1 VKNSGCYFRSIELT
15 NVKSFG
21 GDAQKLS
28 FMDGEGRLAQW
39 TLLLGDNGLGKTTIL
54 QCLCKLSADMQRPLK
69 DDPTLYLPRLVADV
83 KAREDKTRSP
93 LARVGNQATK
103 ISVEMV
109 INQSLGDLGKA
120 ASKTFNIDC
129 RMESGRLLTCNI
141 ASNEFSALQPI
152 GYGAFRRFGPT
163 KLGVELN
170 PDACETLFNE
180 NVALIDVDE
189 WLLRADYAAAKS
201 KGADAK
207 RKLELIK
214 QLLVALLPEVSDIRI
229 PSSGANVPVPEA
241 KTPDGWVPVR
251 ELSTGYKAT
260 MAWATDFMAR
270 MLERYPNSANPC
282 AEPAV
287 VLIDQIDTHLHPKWQ
302 RQLIADLSRI
312 FPATQFIVTAHSPL
326 MVQAMPEANI
336 AVLRR
341 NGEGVRICN
350 QLDDIRGWRLDQ
362 IVASEL
368 FEEQPTRDVET
379 NDKLARRRE
388 LLVKKQLP
396 VSERAELKKLNE
408 WADKLPTADTLED
421 IRAMDIIRRA
431 SEKIKPSET

>member
-1 VKNSGCYFRSIELT
+1 
-15 NVKSFG
+15 
-21 GDAQKLS
+21 
-28 FMDGEGRLAQW
+28 
-39 TLLLGDNGLGKTTIL
+39 
-54 QCLCKLSADMQRPLK
+54 
-69 DDPTLYLPRLVADV
+69 
-83 KAREDKTRSP
+83 
-93 LARVGNQATK
+93 
-103 ISVEMV
+103 
-109 INQSLGDLGKA
+109 
-120 ASKTFNIDC
+120 
-129 RMESGRLLTCNI
+129 
-141 ASNEFSALQPI
+141 
-152 GYGAFRRFGPT
+152 
-163 KLGVELN
+163 
-170 PDACETLFNE
+170 
-180 NVALIDVDE
+180 
-189 WLLRADYAAAKS
+189 
-201 KGADAK
+201 
-207 RKLELIK
+207 
-214 QLLVALLPEVSDIRI
+214 
-229 PSSGANVPVPEA
+229 VPEA